1 MSLGDKTSESIHWI
15 CNLEIG
21 CYSGDNFFSGTL
33 VMEDRWGLTRKQE
46 VGSGNHSVR
55 GFSCK
60 VLLQSRTQNWGY
72 SQKGIWDAKKVCWLG
87 GLGSRP
93 QGEDRSTRDLLG

>member
-1 MSLGDKTSESIHWI
+1 M
-15 CNLEIG
+15 EIG
-21 CYSGDNFFSGTL
+21 CFSGDNFFSGTL

-60 VLLQSRTQNWGY
+60 VLLQSRTKNWGY
-72 SQKGIWDAKKVCWLG
+72 S
-87 GLGSRP
+87 
-93 QGEDRSTRDLLG
+93 